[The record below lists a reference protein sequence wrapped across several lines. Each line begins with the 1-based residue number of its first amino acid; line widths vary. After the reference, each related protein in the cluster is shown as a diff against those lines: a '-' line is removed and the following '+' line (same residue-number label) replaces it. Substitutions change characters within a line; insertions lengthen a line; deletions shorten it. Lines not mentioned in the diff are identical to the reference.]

1 MATNLILNPSFTQG
15 VTNWTLTDCTSAST
29 TTEYLFNNIAREI
42 TASSATT
49 APTIVSSLVTITA
62 STTYTASIYVKLGA
76 DQASTSFSFSLL
88 TYQSDGTTLVDTFT
102 SDTKELT
109 VSSGWYRFTV
119 TGTSGAGAVKAK
131 ISLTTTAIVNGRK
144 FVIDGGQLVTG
155 YNAVEFDYIETVDQ
169 AQENKIINKA
179 LSKVP
184 FPHLTGVELNAD
196 IKLGDFTFNTIDANN
211 VAYIITG
218 ITGLYG
224 QPETEYSDISRGFY
238 ADGDYDVRGRY
249 QARQISITGSIL
261 VQDKTAVASAKEK
274 LIRATELVKRGTWL
288 KVYPPN
294 STPQAIWVRLSG
306 ALQIDV
312 INPRGRMDFSIGLR
326 APDPLIY
333 AWNEDREDG
342 YYVAN
347 VQASN
352 YEGTQIGEV
361 SITNNGN
368 YQAPAI
374 YEVRGPITGSTATLF
389 NYSNNGLT
397 RIIEPIRGERYYLIG
412 QKSLSNYE
420 ATLKFPTPHD
430 LIPGDSVTVSIP
442 ISTAIANV
450 QFTASTDTV
459 VFTVASTAGYSIG
472 DIVAISSLPA
482 TNTINSYNGT
492 WTIATVPNTTAFT
505 ITDTAGAS
513 DIADTA
519 TGGNGT
525 AYNITNSRFN
535 GEQVISSIPDGK
547 SISFS
552 TTYRETY
559 SLRNLLGA
567 DVANSRCVVYKDADY
582 LEIDTKDQNVALNG
596 DGSQYRGK
604 LDALSDW
611 IHLEPGVNKILLDDA
626 QQVPYYV
633 ENRTLSSGVAT
644 LQFTEPHTFAVGD
657 NINVVDVGANYDTA
671 GRATITSYSRAGNV
685 VTAVASGYG
694 MTTGTSVVIGGIDFA
709 IDGQY
714 SITNV
719 NASAFTFVTNSS
731 GTIYSTNASATV
743 KKVVAVSTFS
753 RTSNVVTLTTS
764 TAHGLTAGQA
774 MYVAGVHPEFDGQW
788 YVATAADSTTLTYD
802 TDIKFTENFPV
813 TTAPSGATA
822 YLRFPIIA
830 YTDYSVTYNTGGSAT
845 ETSTQ
850 FGLVSSVDY
859 QRFAS
864 INTVS
869 RNNNIATLTTTKR
882 HNYQPGEYVSVE
894 GPSSLHSTYQV
905 STGDA
910 KAITSWTLASNLV
923 TVTTTTS
930 HGLVTN
936 DKVNVYGVRTGSF
949 IDINGQYVITN
960 TGASTFTY
968 NISGP
973 IVLTYGVNK
982 YSIANN
988 IVRLELNAKPEF
1000 DLTYDSL
1007 NNGYP
1012 INTQIDFASS
1022 GTATAIVGRYDVI
1035 GKNTESNTIW
1045 FATTAADV
1053 ALTTLTNTTNT
1064 IAIVYDYTPE
1074 RGRVQRVIEAVY
1086 FTINNQTGGTESSG
1100 ATASPNGGPLKNS
1113 PAAGNTV
1120 WVKTNTAHGLST
1132 GNTVEVSGLSSL
1144 FNGVQ
1149 TVTSVDSNMFRFT
1162 IDNTTLVEHK
1172 EATITRAGNVATV
1185 TFTVGH
1191 EYVVGDKI
1199 WLYSPHANITSGIFE
1214 VVTSSTSQVFQILTG
1229 AQTGTIATGNRSG
1242 YKVLP
1247 YRSEGEVLRVYPIL
1261 EDPAPTDFTF
1271 SYNDTGSNE
1280 GSTAI
1285 VAASTAGE
1293 VVSSSD
1299 ASMKVYYR
1307 SASIG

>member
-49 APTIVSSLVTITA
+49 APTIVSSVVTITA

-155 YNAVEFDYIETVDQ
+155 YNAVEFDYIEIVDQ

-274 LIRATELVKRGTWL
+274 LVRATELVKRGTWL

-312 INPRGRMDFSIGLR
+312 INARGRMDFSIGLR

-397 RIIEPIRGERYYLIG
+397 RIIEPIRGERYYLIT

-430 LIPGDSVTVSIP
+430 LIPGDSVTVSLPLTTQI
-442 ISTAIANV
+442 N
-450 QFTASTDTV
+450 TV
-459 VFTVASTAGYSIG
+459 SVTGTNALLQINTQVGVHGFSIG
-472 DIVAISSLPA
+472 DNVNVSGLPA
-482 TNTINSYNGT
+482 TNSIDTINGT
-492 WTIATVPNTTAFT
+492 WPINNVDVVNTQLTLTVPSATIVTT
-505 ITDTAGAS
+505 D
-513 DIADTA
+513 ADA
-519 TGGNGT
+519 DSIV
-525 AYNITNSRFN
+525 YNITNSRFD
-535 GEQVISSIPDGK
+535 GEQVISGIPDGK

-633 ENRTLSSGVAT
+633 ERREITTAGVAT
-644 LQFTEPHTFAVGD
+644 LQLTEPHTFAVGD
-657 NINVVDVGANYDTA
+657 NINVVDVGTAYDTA
-671 GRATITSYSRAGNV
+671 GRATITSYSRAGNT
-685 VTAVASGYG
+685 VTAVAAGHG
-694 MTTGTSVVIGGIDFA
+694 FADATSVVIGGIDFA
-709 IDGQY
+709 IDGRYAVGNSQ
-714 SITNV
+714 TNT
-719 NASAFTFVTNSS
+719 FEFVTNSS
-731 GTIYSTNASATV
+731 GTIYSTNTNATV
-743 KKVVAVSTFS
+743 KKVVTVSTFS

-764 TAHGLTAGQA
+764 TAHGLSAGQA

-788 YVATAADSTTLTYD
+788 YVASATSSAPHTITYN
-802 TDIKFTENFPV
+802 TDIKFTENFP
-813 TTAPSGATA
+813 TTSAPSGATV

-830 YTDYSVTYNTGGSAT
+830 YTDYSVTYTTDGSAT
-845 ETSTQ
+845 LEGSTP
-850 FGLVSSVDY
+850 FGLLSSIDS

-894 GPSSLHSTYQV
+894 GPSSLHPTYQV
-905 STGDA
+905 STGNA
-910 KAITSWTLASNLV
+910 KAIASWTLASNLV
-923 TVTTTTS
+923 TVTSTA
-930 HGLVTN
+930 HGLVSN
-936 DKVNVYGVRTGSF
+936 DKANIFGVRTGSF
-949 IDINGQYVITN
+949 IDINGQFTVTRTN
-960 TGASTFTY
+960 DNVFTY
-968 NISGP
+968 NIAGP
-973 IVLTYGVNK
+973 IVLTYNVDK
-982 YSIANN
+982 YSISNN
-988 IVRLELNAKPEF
+988 IVRLELTAKPEF

-1012 INTQIDFASS
+1012 INTQITFAGLTALV
-1022 GTATAIVGRYDVI
+1022 GTYDVI

-1045 FATTAADV
+1045 FATTAAD
-1053 ALTTLTNTTNT
+1053 APLTTLTNTTNT

-1086 FTINNQTGGTESSG
+1086 FTINNETSGTEANG
-1100 ATASPNGGPLKNS
+1100 DDATPTGPLKITA
-1113 PAAGNTV
+1113 AAGNTV
-1120 WVKTNTAHGLST
+1120 WVKTNTAHSLST
-1132 GNTVEVSGLSSL
+1132 GDTVEVSGLSSL

-1149 TVTSVDSNMFRFT
+1149 TVTSVDSNMFKFT
-1162 IDNTTLVEHK
+1162 IDNTTLVVSK
-1172 EATITRAGNVATV
+1172 DAKITRVANLATV
-1185 TFTVGH
+1185 TFTVDH
-1191 EYVVGDKI
+1191 EYVVGDKV
-1199 WLYSPHANITSGIFE
+1199 WLYSPHANVASGIYE
-1214 VVTSSTSQVFQILTG
+1214 VETASTSKVFQIYTS
-1229 AQTGTIATGNRSG
+1229 ASGTIASGNQSNYR
-1242 YKVLP
+1242 VLP
-1247 YRSEGEVLRVYPIL
+1247 YRSEGEVIRVYPIL

-1271 SYNDTGSNE
+1271 SYKNSGTDAGAT
-1280 GSTAI
+1280 TI